1 MKIAGHLS
9 KKGGGD
15 HLKFESSVLVNK
27 KITRDTTQQFFLSNY
42 INLGNLRILAK
53 SKIKRENFS
62 ISRKKVNKIIS
73 PII

>member
-42 INLGNLRILAK
+42 INLGNL
-53 SKIKRENFS
+53 S
-62 ISRKKVNKIIS
+62 I
-73 PII
+73 